1 MKKAATPGGMVV
13 LNTTFTPLDMILFTV
28 ALYSLWSTGKYS
40 SPTTSPPL
48 ASITLRAYLFSV
60 CGHT

>member
-1 MKKAATPGGMVV
+1 MVV
-13 LNTTFTPLDMILFTV
+13 LNTTLTSLDMILFTV

-40 SPTTSPPL
+40 SPTTSPPFF
-48 ASITLRAYLFSV
+48 SITLRAYLLSM